1 MRNNTTFTSAIS
13 NIEFPENDRVSGK
26 TIRTSILNL
35 ILEDFPDFDVND
47 SISVQELNVYREK
60 YISKFL
66 QTEISQLSKLEK
78 DVVRSLGDDTS
89 FVAKVE
95 EEVDTRNYGQIVADK
110 VAAFGG
116 SWTFIIAFF
125 VFISIWIGSNVII
138 FTNKEFDP
146 YPFILLNLI
155 LSCIAALQA
164 PVIMMS
170 QNRQEEK
177 DRERAKKDY
186 MINLKSELEIR
197 MLDEKLDHLI
207 MHQQQELIEI
217 QKVQIENQ
225 GSVRALIKVEGIHQ
239 STQGKQLLP
248 FVLRLYFYE
257 NSNSIRAIHSFVYDA
272 DENHDFIK
280 GIGFRFDALLKDFD
294 KAEEI
299 LQSAYEKEPSEAV
312 IYDHYG
318 DVLWTN
324 GKQIQARYVW
334 QNAIKLKNIEQ
345 DLKESINKKIIFGL
359 DDADK
364 NKS

>member
-1 MRNNTTFTSAIS
+1 MSNNTTFKSAIS
-13 NIEFPENDRVSGK
+13 NIEFPEHDRVSGK

-125 VFISIWIGSNVII
+125 IFISIWIGSNVII

-155 LSCIAALQA
+155 LSCVAALQA

-170 QNRQEEK
+170 QNRQKEK

-197 MLDEKLDHLI
+197 MLDDKIDHLV

-217 QKVQIENQ
+217 QKVQIEMMNDILN
-225 GSVRALIKVEGIHQ
+225 RIK
-239 STQGKQLLP
+239 
-248 FVLRLYFYE
+248 
-257 NSNSIRAIHSFVYDA
+257 
-272 DENHDFIK
+272 
-280 GIGFRFDALLKDFD
+280 
-294 KAEEI
+294 
-299 LQSAYEKEPSEAV
+299 
-312 IYDHYG
+312 
-318 DVLWTN
+318 
-324 GKQIQARYVW
+324 
-334 QNAIKLKNIEQ
+334 
-345 DLKESINKKIIFGL
+345 
-359 DDADK
+359 
-364 NKS
+364 